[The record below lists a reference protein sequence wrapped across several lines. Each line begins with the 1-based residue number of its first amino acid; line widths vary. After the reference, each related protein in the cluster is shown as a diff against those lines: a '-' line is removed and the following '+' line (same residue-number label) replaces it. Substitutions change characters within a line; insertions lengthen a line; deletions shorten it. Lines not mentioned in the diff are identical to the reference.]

1 MLNLG
6 LKQSTADP
14 CVFIQAEAESMTIV
28 AVYVDDL
35 IVMSTLNAV
44 KKALSGRFK
53 MKDMG
58 PLHYCLGVSMVQNAD
73 GIWLHQKQYILS
85 LLQKFGLMD
94 AKPASTPADSN
105 VRLMKDDGVSRQ
117 LKDKAQSI
125 SLSTLC
131 CYGHPTGH
139 SSGSGSSFKIL
150 CATH

>member
-1 MLNLG
+1 M
-6 LKQSTADP
+6 
-14 CVFIQAEAESMTIV
+14 FIQAEAESMTIV

-105 VRLMKDDGVSRQ
+105 VRL
-117 LKDKAQSI
+117 
-125 SLSTLC
+125 
-131 CYGHPTGH
+131 
-139 SSGSGSSFKIL
+139 
-150 CATH
+150 